1 LVRGDAKLAMLKDRV
16 KTYSALDGVVMAAKE
31 AWGEDAGWQV
41 RHSAAA
47 EAACDGGRELQQG
60 SGTDDPTGRDV
71 GNLQRECDR
80 LASRLAREM
89 QDKEAAMGRARQ
101 LEEEAH
107 NLSISLSHK
116 DKELS
121 QAKLQAMQSEAKAG
135 EEKRCRR
142 LPLSTLNS
150 PLSTL
155 HSPLSTLHSPLSTLH
170 SLLSL
175 YIGSSEPYPFQL

>member
-1 LVRGDAKLAMLKDRV
+1 MLKDRV
-16 KTYSALDGVVMAAKE
+16 KTYSAFDGVMAAAKE

-41 RHSAAA
+41 RHSSSSAAA
-47 EAACDGGRELQQG
+47 AAAAAAGDGGRELQEG
-60 SGTDDPTGRDV
+60 SGRDGSTGLDV

-107 NLSISLSHK
+107 DLSISLSHK

-121 QAKLQAMQSEAKAG
+121 QAKLQAMQSEARAS
-135 EEKRCRR
+135 EEKRCRP
-142 LPLSTLNS
+142 LPHFTLRRIHHIIRAPNFPPVRIVST
-150 PLSTL
+150 TL
-155 HSPLSTLHSPLSTLH
+155 
-170 SLLSL
+170 
-175 YIGSSEPYPFQL
+175 SEP

>member
-1 LVRGDAKLAMLKDRV
+1 MLKDRV
-16 KTYSALDGVVMAAKE
+16 KTYSAFDGVMTAAKE

-41 RHSAAA
+41 RHSSAAA
-47 EAACDGGRELQQG
+47 AAAAGDGGRELQEG
-60 SGTDDPTGRDV
+60 SGRDGSTGLDV

-107 NLSISLSHK
+107 DLSISLSHK

-121 QAKLQAMQSEAKAG
+121 QAKLQAMQSEARAS
-135 EEKRCRR
+135 EEKRCRP
-142 LPLSTLNS
+142 LPHFTLRRIHHIIRAPNFPPVRIVST
-150 PLSTL
+150 TL
-155 HSPLSTLHSPLSTLH
+155 
-170 SLLSL
+170 
-175 YIGSSEPYPFQL
+175 SEP